1 MTHGEEPLELRKAQN
16 WVSEAAVREA
26 SKNLRHWPSRLRW
39 IFDKSSKDASKAI
52 IITTYEY
59 LIESDDVEGI
69 DRWAE

>member
-1 MTHGEEPLELRKAQN
+1 
-16 WVSEAAVREA
+16 
-26 SKNLRHWPSRLRW
+26 LRHWPSRLRW